1 MEGSLFF
8 VYYLVGSV
16 KVMNFVYILYFI
28 YIIYSFDFK
37 FFRIDE

>member
-8 VYYLVGSV
+8 VYYLVSSV
-16 KVMNFVYILYFI
+16 KVMYFVYILYFI